1 MPSKSS
7 VLELELR
14 FRLLA
19 LLLEDP
25 APPVSIGVPSE
36 LIAHLSIAEVCL
48 RTPNSRDCVEIIVRV
63 IVQKGKRT
71 KQKPLIQVCLA
82 ACAVFR
88 KVNAILII
96 IKSLFSLICCL
107 HERQTSEKANKKL

>member
-48 RTPNSRDCVEIIVRV
+48 RTPNSRECVEIIVRV
-63 IVQKGKRT
+63 IVQKDKT
-71 KQKPLIQVCLA
+71 KTSYSSMSRCL
-82 ACAVFR
+82 R
-88 KVNAILII
+88 SI
-96 IKSLFSLICCL
+96 
-107 HERQTSEKANKKL
+107 SESECNFNHYQEPF

>member
-7 VLELELR
+7 ELELELR

-36 LIAHLSIAEVCL
+36 LIAHSSIAEVYL
-48 RTPNSRDCVEIIVRV
+48 RYPNTRDCVEIIARV
-63 IVQKGKRT
+63 MDETRRVE
-71 KQKPLIQVCLA
+71 
-82 ACAVFR
+82 
-88 KVNAILII
+88 N
-96 IKSLFSLICCL
+96 
-107 HERQTSEKANKKL
+107 